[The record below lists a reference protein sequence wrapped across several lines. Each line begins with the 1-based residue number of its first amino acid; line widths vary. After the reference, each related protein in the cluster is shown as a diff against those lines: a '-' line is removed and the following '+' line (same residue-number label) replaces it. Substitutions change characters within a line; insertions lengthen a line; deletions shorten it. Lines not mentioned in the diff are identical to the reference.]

1 MNYDNIAEQYEKWG
15 HGATTD
21 WELGHKKI
29 AKLLEPIKGKR
40 ILDFGCGSGKFSI
53 YLNNLGAEV
62 IGVDISQT
70 QLEVARRV
78 SDKSIQYFI
87 DTDPTVEEKF
97 TGYFDA
103 GVMIFVLCEISSQ
116 EIMGQ
121 VLSRVHKLLKPG
133 AELVVLNPNWEKSN
147 GKEFLTHQLKY
158 SPELKLGGSVTTI
171 LKGNPSIH
179 VPDFFWSKDVYIDM
193 LSKAGFGGFEI
204 SEPLAP
210 DDGTP
215 WKDEK
220 EFPPFLIIKAK
231 NS

>member
-70 QLEVARRV
+70 HLEVARRV

-158 SPELKLGGSVTTI
+158 
-171 LKGNPSIH
+171 
-179 VPDFFWSKDVYIDM
+179 
-193 LSKAGFGGFEI
+193 
-204 SEPLAP
+204 
-210 DDGTP
+210 
-215 WKDEK
+215 
-220 EFPPFLIIKAK
+220 LIVKIIIT
-231 NS
+231 NT

>member
-193 LSKAGFGGFEI
+193 LSKAGFGGFKI

-215 WKDEK
+215 
-220 EFPPFLIIKAK
+220 
-231 NS
+231 